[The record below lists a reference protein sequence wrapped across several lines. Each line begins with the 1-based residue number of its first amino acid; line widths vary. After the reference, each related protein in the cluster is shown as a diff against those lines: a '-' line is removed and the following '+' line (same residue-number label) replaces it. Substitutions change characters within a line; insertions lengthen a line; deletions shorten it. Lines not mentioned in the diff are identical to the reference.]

1 MAGKEKTFSF
11 IYQEQL
17 FRIGAIILANMEE
30 EISQMIRKTPEDSFS
45 QATKFHLED
54 LHFIEDS
61 FGYRLLYI
69 QTEKILGPDGLP
81 VSIHFSEGGTDIGS
95 DTDKEL
101 SINPSHDV
109 EMSGESTN
117 YYFTENGDY
126 KKVLSNASIRK
137 KEESEMTPEDFGIA
151 QHALTFLKQ
160 RLESIQN
167 SS

>member
-1 MAGKEKTFSF
+1 MAGKEKPFSF
-11 IYQEQL
+11 IDQEQL

-81 VSIHFSEGGTDIGS
+81 VSIHFSEGRSYRDS
-95 DTDKEL
+95 SRKL
-101 SINPSHDV
+101 SITPSHDM
-109 EMSGESTN
+109 ELSGESTN